1 MQSKYILQLLITI
14 DYFLFQDAM
23 YKSLTDAQKMAA
35 LYERMEV
42 IGGGGKRTKPLP
54 INPQAASK

>member
-1 MQSKYILQLLITI
+1 
-14 DYFLFQDAM
+14 M

-54 INPQAASK
+54 INPQAASEKAISLGV